1 MMKEYPLYDAPMIT
15 SLKHLIEYAAEN
27 YGEKPAFTFER
38 GGEDITVDFI
48 QLKNDI
54 YALGTYFYSLG
65 LKDGDK
71 IAVMG
76 ENSYEWII
84 TYFAATNGSNVIVP
98 IDKELGAPEV
108 ANLIKSSGA
117 KAFIYSDTKTKIIDE
132 AKAEMPTVEHYI
144 PMSEF
149 GDIIEKG
156 SEMIDGGDDSFE
168 NNEIDREALC
178 TIIYTSGTTG
188 EPKGVMLNQRNLA
201 FDMVNSCRNFL
212 EPAGTVVVLPLHHT
226 FGFMA
231 GILCQ
236 IHRGYP
242 VYINNNLKNVLKDI
256 QKAKPY
262 HISVVPLFVE
272 TFYKSLWRTV
282 RKQGKEKLLKTLI
295 KISNALRKV
304 GIDLRRV
311 LFKSVKKGF
320 GGNLEMIIAGG
331 APLDLK
337 YAKGFEDLGIAL
349 INGYGIT
356 ECSPIV
362 SLDRNEKYLFGAAG
376 IPVPGTEVK
385 IYNPNEDGEGEII
398 VKGDHVMMGYYNNPQ
413 ATEAAFVDGWFRTG
427 DIGTIDENGFV
438 HITGRIK
445 NIIIL
450 SNGKNVYPEEIETV
464 VLQQVEGV
472 CEIVVYGEDDVICAE
487 IYTETP
493 DEKERIK
500 KDVQALNA
508 SLPPMK
514 QIKRIHFRD
523 TEFEKTTTKKIKRFA
538 R

>member
-27 YGEKPAFTFER
+27 YGENPAFSFER
-38 GGEDITVDFI
+38 DGEDITVDFI
-48 QLKNDI
+48 RLKNDI

-84 TYFAATNGSNVIVP
+84 TYFATTNGSNVIVP

-117 KAFIYSDTKTKIIDE
+117 KAFIYSDTKKKIIDE
-132 AKAEMPTVEHYI
+132 AKEDMPTVGHYI
-144 PMSEF
+144 PMSDF

-156 SEMIDGGDDSFE
+156 SDMIDGGDDSFE
-168 NNEIDREALC
+168 KNEIDLEALC

-188 EPKGVMLNQRNLA
+188 EPKGVMLNQRNLS

-256 QKAKPY
+256 QKAQPH

-295 KISNALRKV
+295 VISNGLRKI

-362 SLDRNEKYLFGAAG
+362 SLDRNKKYLFGAAG

-385 IYNPNEDGEGEII
+385 IHNPNEDGEGEII
-398 VKGDHVMMGYYNNPQ
+398 VKGDHVMMGYYNNPE

-472 CEIVVYGEDDVICAE
+472 NEIVVYGEDDVICAE

-493 DEKERIK
+493 DQQQRIK

-523 TEFEKTTTKKIKRFA
+523 TEFEKTTTKKIKRHA